1 MAPST
6 VSDSVIW
13 DPDPPRIVDGSRSG
27 HSDEPAV
34 DSYIEEVGRY
44 FETLG
49 WPRMAGRLVG
59 ALMVADPREQ
69 SAADLATQ
77 LHASRGSIS
86 TMSRLLISTGVAER
100 RTRRGDRRDYYRLK
114 DDAWVSTLEARVGHL
129 RDLKKL
135 GESGLALGLPNGT
148 ARGSLE
154 ALVDLC
160 GFYERELPALT
171 DRWRREWAAREG
183 TSA

>member
-1 MAPST
+1 MTSST
-6 VSDSVIW
+6 TRDPVAW
-13 DPDPPRIVDGSRSG
+13 DPDRPAADQGPPLRQD
-27 HSDEPAV
+27 DPAREAFV
-34 DSYIEEVGRY
+34 EDVGRY
-44 FETLG
+44 FEGLG

-69 SAADLATQ
+69 TAADLAWQ

-114 DDAWVSTLEARVGHL
+114 DDAWVSTLDARVAQL
-129 RDLKKL
+129 RDLRRL
-135 GESGLALGLPNGT
+135 GESGLALALPSGA

-160 GFYERELPALT
+160 RFYENELPMLT
-171 DRWRREWAAREG
+171 DRWRRERATREG
-183 TSA
+183 NSE